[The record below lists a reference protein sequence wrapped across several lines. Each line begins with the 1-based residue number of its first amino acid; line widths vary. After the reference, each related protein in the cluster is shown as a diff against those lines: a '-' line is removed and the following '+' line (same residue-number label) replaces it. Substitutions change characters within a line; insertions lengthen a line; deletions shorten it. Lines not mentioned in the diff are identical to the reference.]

1 MIQEDSAGVRV
12 ITVANEKGGSGKS
25 TVAIHLAVALL
36 RAGQSVGTIDLDG
49 RQRTFTRYITNRIEW
64 ARQCGKELP
73 VPQHVCIEDES
84 ELAAADIQS
93 ALAQKIERLATD
105 HGVIIID
112 TPGHNHTL
120 TRFAH
125 AAADTLIT
133 PLNDSFV
140 DVDVLANVDPTT
152 FSVTGLS
159 HYARIVEEARRER
172 QNAGKPETD
181 WIVLRNRVS
190 TTRSRNK
197 RFVGDALQE
206 LAAKLSFRL
215 IDGFAE
221 RVIFREFFPRG
232 LTAVDDLEELTL
244 GTRPTLSHA
253 TAQLE
258 VQQLVALLLGG
269 TLRQAAIAD
278 AA

>member
-1 MIQEDSAGVRV
+1 MIQEDLAGVRV

-36 RAGQSVGTIDLDG
+36 RAGRSVGTIDLDA
-49 RQRTFTRYITNRIEW
+49 RQRTFTRYIGNRLEW
-64 ARQCGKELP
+64 SRQCGKELP
-73 VPQHVCIEDES
+73 VPQHICIEDES
-84 ELAAADIQS
+84 EFSTADAHAELARKVEQ
-93 ALAQKIERLATD
+93 LASD
-105 HGVIIID
+105 HSVIIID
-112 TPGHNHTL
+112 TPGHNHDL

-125 AAADTLIT
+125 IAADTLIT

-140 DVDVLANVDPTT
+140 DLDVLGNVDPAT
-152 FSVTGLS
+152 FSVTGPS
-159 HYARIVEEARRER
+159 HYAQIVEEARRER
-172 QNAGKPETD
+172 RDAGKPETD

-190 TTRSRNK
+190 STRSRNK
-197 RFVGDALQE
+197 RFVGDALQQ
-206 LAAKLSFRL
+206 LAQKLNFRL

-232 LTAVDDLEELTL
+232 LTAVDNLEELTL

-258 VQQLVALLLGG
+258 VQQLVAALLGAAG
-269 TLRQAAIAD
+269 EGAAIAD

>member
-1 MIQEDSAGVRV
+1 MIQEDLKGVRV

-36 RAGQSVGTIDLDG
+36 RAGQRVATIDLDT
-49 RQRTFTRYITNRIEW
+49 RQRTFSRYIENRIAW
-64 ARQCGKELP
+64 AKECGKELP
-73 VPQHVCIEDES
+73 VSSHLCFEDNSSVSSAES
-84 ELAAADIQS
+84 HAALADRLASLAA
-93 ALAQKIERLATD
+93 D
-105 HGVIIID
+105 HDTIIID
-112 TPGHNHTL
+112 TPGHNHHL
-120 TRFAH
+120 MRFAH
-125 AAADTLIT
+125 VAADVLIT

-140 DVDVLANVDPTT
+140 DVDVLGSVDPAT
-152 FSVTGLS
+152 FAVTGLS

-172 QNAGKPETD
+172 QLAGKADID

-190 TTRSRNK
+190 TTKSRNK

-206 LAAKLSFRL
+206 LAQQLRFRF

-232 LTAVDDLEELTL
+232 LTAIDDLEELTL
-244 GTRPTLSHA
+244 GMRPTLSHA

-258 VQQLVALLLGG
+258 VQQLVASLLG
-269 TLRQAAIAD
+269 TPLAQSDIAD

>member
-1 MIQEDSAGVRV
+1 MIQADYKGVRV

-36 RAGQSVGTIDLDG
+36 RAGQSVATIDLDS
-49 RQRTFTRYITNRIEW
+49 RQRTFSRYVENRQEW

-73 VPQHVCIEDES
+73 VPKHVCLDEDAANADGHAALSRALES
-84 ELAAADIQS
+84 LAA
-93 ALAQKIERLATD
+93 D
-105 HGVIIID
+105 HRTIIID
-112 TPGHNHTL
+112 TPGHNHDL
-120 TRFAH
+120 MRFAH
-125 AAADTLIT
+125 VVANTLIT

-140 DVDVLANVDPTT
+140 DVDVLGNVDPTT
-152 FSVTGLS
+152 FAVTGLS
-159 HYARIVEEARRER
+159 HYAQTVANARQER
-172 QNAGKPETD
+172 TSAGMSDID

-190 TTRSRNK
+190 STRSRNK
-197 RFVGDALQE
+197 RFVGDTLSE
-206 LAAKLSFRL
+206 LAQKLGFRF

-232 LTAVDDLEELTL
+232 LTAIDDLEELTL
-244 GTRPTLSHA
+244 GTRPTMSHA

-258 VQQLVALLLGG
+258 VQQLVASLLGAPAG
-269 TLRQAAIAD
+269 QANIAN

>member
-1 MIQEDSAGVRV
+1 MIQEDAAGVRV

-49 RQRTFTRYITNRIEW
+49 RQRTFTRYIANRIEW

-73 VPQHVCIEDES
+73 VPQHICIEDEA
-84 ELAAADIQS
+84 ELSAAEVQS
-93 ALAQKIERLATD
+93 ALASKIERLATD
-105 HGVIIID
+105 HSVIIMD
-112 TPGHNHTL
+112 TPGHNHPL

-125 AAADTLIT
+125 AAADTLVT

-152 FSVTGLS
+152 FTVTGLS

-172 QNAGKPETD
+172 DSAGKAATD

-206 LAAKLSFRL
+206 LAQKLDFRL

-258 VQQLVALLLGG
+258 VQQLVALLLGA
-269 TLRQAAIAD
+269 TLSQVDVAD

>member
-1 MIQEDSAGVRV
+1 MNQEDSAGVRV

-36 RAGQSVGTIDLDG
+36 RAGHSVGTIDLDA
-49 RQRTFTRYITNRIEW
+49 RQRTFTRYIGNRIEW
-64 ARQCGKELP
+64 SRHCGKELP
-73 VPQHVCIEDES
+73 VPQHICIEDEAEFS
-84 ELAAADIQS
+84 SADAHAELARKVEQ
-93 ALAQKIERLATD
+93 LATD
-105 HGVIIID
+105 HNVIIID
-112 TPGHNHTL
+112 TPGNNHFL

-140 DVDVLANVDPTT
+140 DLDVLGNVDPAT
-152 FSVTGLS
+152 FAVTGLS
-159 HYARIVEEARRER
+159 HYARIVAEARDER
-172 QNAGKPETD
+172 RNTGKPETD
-181 WIVLRNRVS
+181 WIVLRNRLS
-190 TTRSRNK
+190 STRSRNK
-197 RFVGDALQE
+197 RSVGDALQE
-206 LAAKLSFRL
+206 LAQKLDFRL

-244 GTRPTLSHA
+244 GVRPTLSHA

-258 VQQLVALLLGG
+258 VQQLVAALLGG
-269 TLRQAAIAD
+269 ASDSAISD

>member
-1 MIQEDSAGVRV
+1 
-12 ITVANEKGGSGKS
+12 
-25 TVAIHLAVALL
+25 
-36 RAGQSVGTIDLDG
+36 
-49 RQRTFTRYITNRIEW
+49 YIANRIEW

-73 VPQHVCIEDES
+73 VPQHICIEDEA
-84 ELAAADIQS
+84 ELSAAEVQS
-93 ALAQKIERLATD
+93 ALASKIERLATD
-105 HGVIIID
+105 HSVIIMD
-112 TPGHNHTL
+112 TPGHNHPL

-125 AAADTLIT
+125 AAADTLVT

-152 FSVTGLS
+152 FTVTGLS

-172 QNAGKPETD
+172 DSAGKAATD

-190 TTRSRNK
+190 TTRSRNN

-206 LAAKLSFRL
+206 LAQKLNFRL

-258 VQQLVALLLGG
+258 VQQLVALILGA
-269 TLRQAAIAD
+269 TLSQADIAD

>member
-1 MIQEDSAGVRV
+1 MIQEDLSGVRV

-36 RAGQSVGTIDLDG
+36 RAGQSVGTIDLDA
-49 RQRTFTRYITNRIEW
+49 RQRTFTRYIGNRLEW
-64 ARQCGKELP
+64 SRQCGKELP
-73 VPQHVCIEDES
+73 VPQHICIEDES
-84 ELAAADIQS
+84 EFSTAEAHT
-93 ALAQKIERLATD
+93 ALAGRLERLAAD
-105 HGVIIID
+105 HSVIIID
-112 TPGHNHTL
+112 TPGHNHNL

-125 AAADTLIT
+125 VAADTLIT

-140 DVDVLANVDPTT
+140 DLDVLANVDPAN
-152 FSVTGLS
+152 FGVTGLS
-159 HYARIVEEARRER
+159 HYARIVEEARHDRDS
-172 QNAGKPETD
+172 AGKPETD

-197 RFVGDALQE
+197 RFVGDALQD
-206 LAAKLSFRL
+206 LAQKLRFRL
-215 IDGFAE
+215 IDGLAE

-232 LTAVDDLEELTL
+232 LTAVDDLEELTF
-244 GTRPTLSHA
+244 GVRPTLSHA

-258 VQQLVALLLGG
+258 VQQLVAALLGASSEG
-269 TLRQAAIAD
+269 AAIAD

>member
-1 MIQEDSAGVRV
+1 V
-12 ITVANEKGGSGKS
+12 
-25 TVAIHLAVALL
+25 
-36 RAGQSVGTIDLDG
+36 
-49 RQRTFTRYITNRIEW
+49 
-64 ARQCGKELP
+64 
-73 VPQHVCIEDES
+73 
-84 ELAAADIQS
+84 
-93 ALAQKIERLATD
+93 
-105 HGVIIID
+105 
-112 TPGHNHTL
+112 
-120 TRFAH
+120 
-125 AAADTLIT
+125 LIT

-140 DVDVLANVDPTT
+140 DVDVLGSVDPST
-152 FSVTGLS
+152 FAVTGLS

-172 QNAGKPETD
+172 QLAGKPDID

-190 TTRSRNK
+190 TTKSRNK
-197 RFVGDALQE
+197 RFVGDALQD
-206 LAAKLSFRL
+206 LAQKLRFRF

-258 VQQLVALLLGG
+258 VQQLVSSLLGAPRG
-269 TLRQAAIAD
+269 QADIAD

>member
-1 MIQEDSAGVRV
+1 MIQEDLKGVRV

-36 RAGQSVGTIDLDG
+36 RAGQSVATIDLDA
-49 RQRTFTRYITNRIEW
+49 RQRTFTRYVENRLEW
-64 ARQCGKELP
+64 ARQCGKDLP
-73 VPQHVCIEDES
+73 VPKHVCLNEEAAAPNADGQAALSRALES
-84 ELAAADIQS
+84 LAA
-93 ALAQKIERLATD
+93 D
-105 HGVIIID
+105 HRTIIID
-112 TPGHNHTL
+112 TPGHNHDL
-120 TRFAH
+120 MRFAH
-125 AAADTLIT
+125 VVANTLIT

-140 DVDVLANVDPTT
+140 DVDVLGSVDPAT
-152 FSVTGLS
+152 FAVTGLS
-159 HYARIVEEARRER
+159 HYAQTVANARDER
-172 QNAGKPETD
+172 TSAEMTDID

-197 RFVGDALQE
+197 RSVGDALSE
-206 LAAKLSFRL
+206 LSQKLGFRF

-232 LTAVDDLEELTL
+232 LTAIDDLEELTL

-258 VQQLVALLLGG
+258 VQQLVASLLGAPAQ
-269 TLRQAAIAD
+269 RDDIANAA
-278 AA
+278 

>member
-49 RQRTFTRYITNRIEW
+49 RQRTFTRYIANRLEW
-64 ARQCGKELP
+64 ARQCGKDLP
-73 VPQHVCIEDES
+73 VPQHICIEDDSEFS
-84 ELAAADIQS
+84 TADAQAELARKVEQ
-93 ALAQKIERLATD
+93 LATD
-105 HGVIIID
+105 HSIIIID
-112 TPGHNHTL
+112 TPGHNHFL
-120 TRFAH
+120 TGFAH
-125 AAADTLIT
+125 AAADTLVT

-140 DVDVLANVDPTT
+140 DLDVLGNVDPTT
-152 FSVTGLS
+152 FNVTGLS
-159 HYARIVEEARRER
+159 HYAQIVEEARRER
-172 QNAGKPETD
+172 DGAGKAATD

-197 RFVGDALQE
+197 RFVGDALQD
-206 LAAKLSFRL
+206 LAQKLNFRL

-258 VQQLVALLLGG
+258 VEQLVAALLGASG
-269 TLRQAAIAD
+269 EQDAVASAA
-278 AA
+278 

>member
-1 MIQEDSAGVRV
+1 MIQEDLKGVRV

-36 RAGQSVGTIDLDG
+36 RAGQRVATIDLDT
-49 RQRTFTRYITNRIEW
+49 RQRTFSRYIENRLAW
-64 ARQCGKELP
+64 AKECGKELP
-73 VPQHVCIEDES
+73 ASSHVCFEDNSNIASAES
-84 ELAAADIQS
+84 HA
-93 ALAQKIERLATD
+93 ALAGELERLADD
-105 HGVIIID
+105 HDTIIID
-112 TPGHNHTL
+112 TPGHNHHL
-120 TRFAH
+120 MRFAH
-125 AAADTLIT
+125 VAADVLIT

-140 DVDVLANVDPTT
+140 DVDVLGSVDPAS
-152 FSVTGLS
+152 FGVTGLS

-172 QNAGKPETD
+172 QLAGKPDID

-190 TTRSRNK
+190 TTKSRNK

-206 LAAKLSFRL
+206 LAQRLRFRF

-232 LTAVDDLEELTL
+232 LTAIDDLEELTL
-244 GTRPTLSHA
+244 GMRPTLSHA

-258 VQQLVALLLGG
+258 VQQLVATLLGTPLG
-269 TLRQAAIAD
+269 QADIAD

>member
-1 MIQEDSAGVRV
+1 M
-12 ITVANEKGGSGKS
+12 ANR
-25 TVAIHLAVALL
+25 L
-36 RAGQSVGTIDLDG
+36 
-49 RQRTFTRYITNRIEW
+49 EW

-73 VPQHVCIEDES
+73 VPQHICIEDEAD
-84 ELAAADIQS
+84 LATADVRS
-93 ALAQKIERLATD
+93 TLARKIERLATD
-105 HGVIIID
+105 HSIIIID
-112 TPGHNHTL
+112 TPGHNHAL

-159 HYARIVEEARRER
+159 HYAQIVEEARRER
-172 QNAGKPETD
+172 LDAGKPETD

-206 LAAKLSFRL
+206 LAQKLNFRL

-258 VQQLVALLLGG
+258 VQQLVASLLGA
-269 TLRQAAIAD
+269 TLGKAEIAD